1 MPPASSLF
9 WPSCILD
16 WHDHVASEAR
26 SGTYAQNNK
35 AVANLGKTG
44 VSRIPAGLLALVAKL
59 CHRLNHIRR

>member
-1 MPPASSLF
+1 MPPAGSLF
-9 WPSCILD
+9 RPNCVLD
-16 WHDHVASEAR
+16 WHDHVASEAG
-26 SGTYAQNNK
+26 SGAYARDNK